1 MCLFLQN
8 GTRDQGDVIFNSTL
22 GVIFGVK
29 KYADALWRVV
39 ERRGI
44 KVNLQRELV
53 MIRPQERE
61 AVFDVLDPEASK
73 DQETFQVNTY
83 VCCSFG
89 PVTLHHIAQIC
100 ATQAIYKIFR
110 HLFAMLSHTRTFHAN
125 LMSHGYPIL
134 HTCHTIVQWYS
145 DTVEDGGFQ
154 TIVSLLFVFLRYG
167 ACPVFDPSVLHA
179 ACCPSDGSPGCDG
192 GQPHLG
198 CGRMGGRQQGDL
210 AAQSVQQRVCSGRL
224 FQCPY

>member
-1 MCLFLQN
+1 M
-8 GTRDQGDVIFNSTL
+8 IFNSTL

-83 VCCSFG
+83 VYCSFG
-89 PVTLHHIAQIC
+89 PVTLHRIAQI
-100 ATQAIYKIFR
+100 
-110 HLFAMLSHTRTFHAN
+110 
-125 LMSHGYPIL
+125 
-134 HTCHTIVQWYS
+134 
-145 DTVEDGGFQ
+145 
-154 TIVSLLFVFLRYG
+154 
-167 ACPVFDPSVLHA
+167 
-179 ACCPSDGSPGCDG
+179 
-192 GQPHLG
+192 
-198 CGRMGGRQQGDL
+198 
-210 AAQSVQQRVCSGRL
+210 
-224 FQCPY
+224 